1 MKIINI
7 IVVEVIDIAEVEM
20 VSTAMVKVVNT
31 IERKVKERTLY
42 LGLKMVELWLLGE
55 LCG

>member
-31 IERKVKERTLY
+31 VERKVKEDTHSLFGIENGR
-42 LGLKMVELWLLGE
+42 VVASR
-55 LCG
+55 